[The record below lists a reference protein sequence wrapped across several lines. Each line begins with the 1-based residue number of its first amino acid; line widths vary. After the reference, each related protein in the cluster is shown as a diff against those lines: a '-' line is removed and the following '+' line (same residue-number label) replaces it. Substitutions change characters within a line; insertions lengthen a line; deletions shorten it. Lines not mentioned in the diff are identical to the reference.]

1 MQAAPSLGHPME
13 KLLDNY
19 MMAERGGGAE
29 EGGAGATFMVEDG
42 GMISYTGVFMDD
54 DEDLDDDASASST
67 EAEVMAHLHAALGG
81 SVSSTKASGSNS
93 SSSSSGSTSTSGGT
107 VSAAPEGD
115 KGEGWKMALL
125 EGLEDFLKVEGAVPA
140 GAAGSGGSRRFS
152 FDLSNLDMQTL
163 EQLAAGA
170 TSGLSSRRGSFSL
183 TMLEAEGL
191 MAKGSLPV
199 GTAAPFPSSGPRG
212 NGNGSG
218 LPLGN
223 MRVKQEMPVDTASRS
238 NSVSFLGTSASN
250 STSASS
256 TDISDPVSNRSMSAA
271 TTTSKNKAV
280 KKETS
285 ITTSASQATSNS
297 QPKKGGSSPTGAVT
311 GGTSL
316 RTTSSGLISAA
327 SLLPTP
333 QTPHKAILTPSMPT
347 TTSTTSSSNGCTNAT
362 MVNSPNGNGGTLVL
376 PIIPKDGIAR
386 IGIYT
391 LEERKVRVARFQ
403 AKRGRRVWRKKI
415 KYDCRKKLADNRPR
429 VKGRFVRRDEEI
441 DIIVGGA
448 VAAAEAA
455 AADGVADGGS
465 SALLT
470 QLMDLDEL
478 LED

>member
-1 MQAAPSLGHPME
+1 
-13 KLLDNY
+13 
-19 MMAERGGGAE
+19 
-29 EGGAGATFMVEDG
+29 
-42 GMISYTGVFMDD
+42 
-54 DEDLDDDASASST
+54 
-67 EAEVMAHLHAALGG
+67 
-81 SVSSTKASGSNS
+81 
-93 SSSSSGSTSTSGGT
+93 
-107 VSAAPEGD
+107 
-115 KGEGWKMALL
+115 MALL

-170 TSGLSSRRGSFSL
+170 TSGPSSRRGSFSL

-191 MAKGSLPV
+191 MAKGPPPV
-199 GTAAPFPSSGPRG
+199 GTATPLPSSGPRG

-223 MRVKQEMPVDTASRS
+223 TRVKQEVSLDTASRS
-238 NSVSFLGTSASN
+238 NSVSSLGTTASN
-250 STSASS
+250 GTSASS
-256 TDISDPVSNRSMSAA
+256 TDISDPVSNTSTA
-271 TTTSKNKAV
+271 TTASKSKAV
-280 KKETS
+280 KKEPT
-285 ITTSASQATSNS
+285 TTSASQATPRP
-297 QPKKGGSSPTGAVT
+297 QPKKGASPTGAIT
-311 GGTSL
+311 GGASSL

-333 QTPHKAILTPSMPT
+333 QTPHKAILAPSTPTTIT
-347 TTSTTSSSNGCTNAT
+347 TTSSNGNANAIT
-362 MVNSPNGNGGTLVL
+362 MNSPNGNGGTLVL

-448 VAAAEAA
+448 VAAAQAA